1 MKKTF
6 VFLFFCLL
14 VFAPADLFGQGV
26 MVPPQ
31 SAFKVVNGVTT
42 PIANATI
49 TVCAALT
56 GGIPCSPP
64 LVSAIFKDAALTQ
77 PLSNPFTTDSAGN
90 YQFAIAPGNYTVTQ
104 TALGFTGYSYQITAS
119 SSSTTAGLADPGA
132 NGVLFRNGLN
142 TTRVAASADII
153 SLFSGTCNVLAYLR
167 GDGSCAPYGSFGTGA
182 PASQITLPTVGIFSA
197 EEGTSGSP
205 VTGMN
210 VNTPGE
216 YFSRWD
222 ASTNAT
228 CAAGLLDACLAP
240 VFRIDYTNGGTGT
253 INTGTGLLINMWGFQ
268 GVTPSGQNG
277 GAVIGIGVSAFD
289 KVGETGNTNI
299 RGANFNVGV
308 NGIAGQVDR
317 SGFTRSVV
325 SNEDDINNLAG
336 ADCVFIATTGSGNYC
351 GGHTIV
357 TVGANNSTFG
367 LGIGTSSATS
377 GVGYLD
383 GININGVKNN
393 GVVVLQ
399 GNSMNPLMNYRAAA
413 GGSYGFFAGGQS
425 EQQAKNSTETYVNP
439 TVALLA
445 DSTPGAS
452 ANSLPIVFRAF
463 AADTAHINEFKL
475 WQTNANTAFRVSF
488 GSNCTTFP
496 CPSYTDVYALT
507 SIGQSLQAG
516 DNCFDYQ
523 GTLGAGTAEQC
534 LHSSI
539 TPTGVRIINTPDG
552 NSSLPMV
559 AALVTTAAASDN
571 VTIQGM
577 TSSGHCTLF
586 PTNVAAATNIATTF
600 VSAKAANQI
609 TVSHT
614 ATASMN
620 YDISCTA
627 N

>member
-1 MKKTF
+1 MKTKT
-6 VFLFFCLL
+6 LL
-14 VFAPADLFGQGV
+14 ISLAVFAPALLFGQGV

-42 PIANATI
+42 PIAGATI

-56 GGIPCSPP
+56 GGFPCSPP

-77 PLSNPFTTDSAGN
+77 PLSNPFTADSAGN

-119 SSSTTAGLADPGA
+119 PSSTTAGLADPGA
-132 NGVLFRNGLN
+132 NGVLFRNGPN
-142 TTRVAASADII
+142 TTRIAGSTDII

-182 PASQITLPTVGIFSA
+182 PASQITLPTVGVFSA

-205 VTGMN
+205 ATGMN

-222 ASTNAT
+222 ASTNAA

-240 VFRIDYTNGGTGT
+240 VFRIDYTNGGSGT
-253 INTGTGLLINMWGFQ
+253 INTGAGLLINMWGFQ

-277 GAVIGIGVSAFD
+277 GAEIGIGVSAFD
-289 KVGETGNTNI
+289 KAGEPGNTNI

-308 NGIAGQVDR
+308 QGIAGQVDR
-317 SGFTRSVV
+317 SGFTRSVIA
-325 SNEDDINNLAG
+325 NEDDINNLAG

-351 GGHTIV
+351 GGHSIV

-367 LGIGTSSATS
+367 LVIGTSSGTS

-383 GININGVKNN
+383 GIRISGVKNN
-393 GVVVLQ
+393 GITVLQ
-399 GNSMNPLMNYRAAA
+399 ANSMNPLMNYRAAA
-413 GGSYGFFAGGQS
+413 GGTYGIFLGGQT
-425 EQQAKNSTETYVNP
+425 EQQAKNSTETYTNP
-439 TVALLA
+439 TVAVLA
-445 DSTPGAS
+445 DSTAGAN
-452 ANSLPIVFRAF
+452 ANSLPIIYRAF
-463 AADTAHINEFKL
+463 AGDTSHINEWKS
-475 WQTNANTAFRVSF
+475 WATNANTAWRMSF

-496 CPSYTDVYALT
+496 CPSYTDVFLISNVGST
-507 SIGQSLQAG
+507 LQAG
-516 DNCFDYQ
+516 DSCFDNQ
-523 GTLGAGTAEQC
+523 GALGSGTGNQC
-534 LHSSI
+534 LHSAVSPTAARVI
-539 TPTGVRIINTPDG
+539 TTPDG
-552 NSSLPMV
+552 NSSVPMV

-571 VTIQGM
+571 VAIQGM

-586 PTNVAAATNIATTF
+586 PTNASAATNIATTF